1 MPKRPKILLLDDEQD
16 LLDLYQEILSQ
27 LPQKPEITLC
37 NSGARALAVLES
49 EPYQLMISDLRM
61 PKIDG
66 LQVLSIVRRK
76 FPQLR
81 IIIMT
86 SMVDEQ
92 YRSRAYAM
100 GVDLFWEKPNT
111 QDEIKMF
118 QDCVAGFLERD
129 EKPGGFR
136 GMQSK
141 SLVDL
146 VQLECLSR
154 NSSVLRI
161 INGALEGKIWINE
174 GDIVDAITGDL
185 TGEPAFKEIFSWR
198 KGSFEIYPPDP
209 NRARTIHT
217 SHHALLLDT
226 AQTMDEEE
234 GKAEEKK
241 NEALAKAAGSPLA
254 ALAKFEGVDF
264 ALSVTAV
271 DKVIESWGVEN
282 TTALAD
288 WVLETEKTLRALG
301 EMLTVGE
308 LNVLTGRGIQ
318 NHLAISPGRKKHLCV
333 GFRRTLDN
341 EQIGDTM
348 KQIQSKWA
356 S

>member
-1 MPKRPKILLLDDEQD
+1 MAKRPKILLLDDEQD

-27 LPQKPEITLC
+27 LPQQPEITLC
-37 NSGARALAVLES
+37 NSGARALALLEG

-76 FPQLR
+76 LPELR

-111 QDEIKMF
+111 PDEIKMF
-118 QDCVAGFLERD
+118 QDCVAGFLDRD
-129 EKPGGFR
+129 EKAGGFR

-146 VQLECLSR
+146 VQLECLSK
-154 NSSVLRI
+154 NSSLLRI
-161 INGALEGKIWINE
+161 INGALEGKIWIQE
-174 GDIVDAITGDL
+174 GDIVDAKAGEL
-185 TGEPAFKEIFSWR
+185 EGEPAFKEIFSWR
-198 KGSFEIYPPDP
+198 NGNFEIYPPDSA
-209 NRARTIHT
+209 RTRTIHA

-226 AQTMDEEE
+226 AQAMDEADNE
-234 GKAEEKK
+234 AEEKRT
-241 NEALAKAAGSPLA
+241 EALAKAATSSLSPYA
-254 ALAKFEGVDF
+254 SFEGVDF
-264 ALSVTAV
+264 ALTVTL
-271 DKVIESWGVEN
+271 DKKVESWGVDHPSAMGE
-282 TTALAD
+282 
-288 WVLETEKTLRALG
+288 WILETEKHLSALG
-301 EMLTVGE
+301 EKLAVGD
-308 LNVLTGRGIQ
+308 LNLVTGQGLQNRVAVARGQ
-318 NHLAISPGRKKHLCV
+318 TAHLCI
-333 GFRRTLDN
+333 GFKRALDN
-341 EQIGDTM
+341 EQVGDTM

>member
-1 MPKRPKILLLDDEQD
+1 MAKRPKILLLDDEQD
-16 LLDLYQEILSQ
+16 LLDLYQEILSL
-27 LPQKPEITLC
+27 LPQNPEITLC
-37 NSGARALAVLES
+37 NSGARALALLET
-49 EPYQLMISDLRM
+49 EPFQLMISDLRM

-111 QDEIKMF
+111 PDEIKMF

-129 EKPGGFR
+129 EKASGFR
-136 GMQSK
+136 GIQSK

-146 VQLECLSR
+146 VQLECLSK

-161 INGALEGKIWINE
+161 INGALEGKIWITE
-174 GDIVDAITGDL
+174 GEIYDADTGSL
-185 TGEPAFKEIFSWR
+185 KGEAAFKEIFSWR
-198 KGSFEIYPPDP
+198 SGSFEIYPPDP
-209 NRARTIHT
+209 TRQRVIQT

-226 AQTMDEEE
+226 AQSLDEAE
-234 GKAEEKK
+234 GAANDKK
-241 NEALAKAAGSPLA
+241 NEALAKAAGSALAPLA
-254 ALAKFEGVDF
+254 KIEGVDS
-264 ALSVTAV
+264 ALSITK
-271 DKVIESWGVEN
+271 DKKIESWGVEQP
-282 TTALAD
+282 AAMGE
-288 WVLETEKTLRALG
+288 WVLDASKNIRALG
-301 EMLTVGE
+301 EKLAVGE
-308 LNVLTGRGIQ
+308 LLFFTGRGIQ
-318 NHLAISPGRKKHLCV
+318 HHVAVSPGAEEQLCI
-333 GFRRTLDN
+333 GFRKTLDN
-341 EQIGDTM
+341 EQIGEAI

>member
-1 MPKRPKILLLDDEQD
+1 MAKRPKILLLDDEQD
-16 LLDLYQEILSQ
+16 LLELYQEVLSQ
-27 LPQKPEITLC
+27 LPQEPEITLC
-37 NSGARALAVLES
+37 NSGARALALLEE

-100 GVDLFWEKPNT
+100 GVDLFWEKPNSS
-111 QDEIKMF
+111 DETKMF

-129 EKPGGFR
+129 EKASGFR
-136 GMQSK
+136 GIQSK

-146 VQLECLSR
+146 VQLECLSK

-174 GDIVDAITGDL
+174 GDIVDAETGSL
-185 TGEPAFKEIFSWR
+185 TGEPAFSEIFSWR
-198 KGSFEIYPPDP
+198 KGSFEIYPPEP
-209 NRARTIHT
+209 NRTRIIHT

-226 AQTMDEEE
+226 AQAMDEALGE
-234 GKAEEKK
+234 ADQKK
-241 NEALAKAAGSPLA
+241 SQALANAPDSPLA
-254 ALAKFEGVDF
+254 PLAKFEDVEF
-264 ALSVTAV
+264 ALSVTAEK
-271 DKVIESWGVEN
+271 KVESWGVQDAE
-282 TTALAD
+282 TLGEWAF
-288 WVLETEKTLRALG
+288 ETEKTLRALG
-301 EMLTVGE
+301 DLLSVGH
-308 LNVLTGRGIQ
+308 LNLLTGRGLQ
-318 NHLAISPGRKKHLCV
+318 NHVAISPGQSTHLCV

-341 EQIGDTM
+341 EQVGDTM

-356 S
+356 F